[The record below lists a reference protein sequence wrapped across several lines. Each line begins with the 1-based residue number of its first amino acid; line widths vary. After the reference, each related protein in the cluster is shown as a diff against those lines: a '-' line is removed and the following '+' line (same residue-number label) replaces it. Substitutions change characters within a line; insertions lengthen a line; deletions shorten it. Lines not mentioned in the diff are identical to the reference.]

1 MSGSGRPR
9 SQTSRW
15 GASSLAL
22 VIVLGAFGAHG
33 LKERLD
39 PQAMDWWLTAVRYHA
54 WHSLGLFAVQL
65 SSRHTVRPRVLGVAG
80 VLFLVGI
87 LLFSGSLYTMSL
99 TGVKGLGA
107 ITPIGGLAW
116 IVAWISLAVASSPA
130 PMQS

>member
-1 MSGSGRPR
+1 M
-9 SQTSRW
+9 
-15 GASSLAL
+15 AL

-54 WHSLGLFAVQL
+54 WHSLALFAVEL
-65 SSRHTVRPRVLGVAG
+65 SSRHTDRPRAIRVAG
-80 VLFLVGI
+80 VLFLVGV

-99 TGVKGLGA
+99 TGLKGLGA
-107 ITPIGGLAW
+107 ITPVGGLAW
-116 IVAWISLAVASSPA
+116 IAGWISLAVASRPA